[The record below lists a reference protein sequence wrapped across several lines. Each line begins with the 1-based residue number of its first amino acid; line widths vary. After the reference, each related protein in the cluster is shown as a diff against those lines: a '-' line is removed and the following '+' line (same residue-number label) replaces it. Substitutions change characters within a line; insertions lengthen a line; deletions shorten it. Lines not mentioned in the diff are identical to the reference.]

1 MEELQPPAEPEVLTQ
16 EEQSFSHASE
26 DVSVATCGFL
36 MLVLAGKENGH
47 EVCWWNVNVLA

>member
-1 MEELQPPAEPEVLTQ
+1 MEELQPPTEPEVFTQ

-47 EVCWWNVNVLA
+47 EVCW